1 MEAEAEIT
9 ENVEHGRDLRMEA
22 NPTKSLD
29 KLLKDLQEK
38 HEAAEQERVVANLI
52 EKSRRSRDGTP
63 PDYQAYYEA
72 NSGSV
77 YYISDTSGDWIRV
90 QESGVRRYLMIEKGV
105 STKKFPT
112 NIHHSIKRCTT
123 CIRTIQS
130 ATRAN

>member
-1 MEAEAEIT
+1 
-9 ENVEHGRDLRMEA
+9 MEA